1 MGIEK
6 QVIEHR
12 NRSARGGVILGTFNF
27 WALNSRTLKRVSFMR
42 HIKHPSTV
50 SRRRFLGCSG
60 VIAASLI
67 AAPAVGYRRVLGAN
81 DRLDIGA
88 IGVGGRG
95 AGDLDAVRSE
105 NIVALCDV
113 DVNIL
118 DGAASRFANAK
129 KYFDYRELLEE
140 SKLDAVVIGT
150 PDHHHAPATVRA
162 LRRGLHVYCEK
173 PLTHTVEEARLVA
186 ALSKEKG
193 VATQMGTQNHEHP
206 GYLRLVELLQSNTIG
221 PVRAVHVITD
231 RPGKWWPQGV
241 ALPVDRP
248 SAPEN
253 FKWDLWLGPAPARD
267 YHSAFAPFRWRGWW
281 DYGCGAVGD
290 MAIHLM
296 DPAFWGLKLG
306 GPVRVRSE
314 GPAPD
319 AHSAPK
325 WMHTQFDFAQRGTL
339 PPVEVHWYEGET
351 KPEDDIAK
359 DLPMN
364 GSLFVGELGKI
375 AIAHD
380 GMPKIIPAEKSGAI
394 SPPEPYLPASPGHHR
409 QWIDAAKGVGKT
421 SSSFDYAG
429 AFTEVVLLGNVAY
442 RTGLDIVYDPSEGR
456 VTKAQTT
463 QATPAGIAE
472 RGLDA
477 ANVLLG
483 KTYRKGWEVV

>member
-1 MGIEK
+1 M
-6 QVIEHR
+6 QTNH
-12 NRSARGGVILGTFNF
+12 
-27 WALNSRTLKRVSFMR
+27 
-42 HIKHPSTV
+42 STV
-50 SRRRFLGCSG
+50 SPKRRDFLITSSA
-60 VIAASLI
+60 IAGSILATS
-67 AAPAVGYRRVLGAN
+67 AKGYSRILGAN

-95 AGDLDAVRSE
+95 AGDLDAVSSE
-105 NIVALCDV
+105 NIVALCDAQT
-113 DVNIL
+113 NTL
-118 DGAASRFANAK
+118 DGAASRFPNAK
-129 KYFDYRELLEE
+129 KYFDYRELLEQT
-140 SKLDAVVIGT
+140 KLDAVVIGT

-173 PLTHTVEEARLVA
+173 PLTHTVQEARLVA

-206 GYLRLVELLQSNTIG
+206 GYLRLVEMLQSNTIG
-221 PVRAVHVITD
+221 AVREVHVITD

-241 ALPVDRP
+241 VLPTDKPPV
-248 SAPEN
+248 PEN
-253 FKWDLWLGPAPARD
+253 LKWDLWLGPAPERD
-267 YHSAFAPFRWRGWW
+267 YHSAFVPFRWRGWW

-296 DPAFWGLKLG
+296 DPAFWGLKLS
-306 GPVRVRSE
+306 GPVSVLSE

-319 AHSAPK
+319 AHCAPK
-325 WMHTQFDFAQRGTL
+325 WMHTRFEFGQRGDL

-351 KPEDDIAK
+351 APKGTIAQE
-359 DLPMN
+359 LPMN
-364 GSLFVGELGKI
+364 GSLFIGDKGKI

-380 GMPKIIPAEKSGAI
+380 GMPKVIPNESSAELKA
-394 SPPEPYLPASPGHHR
+394 PEPYLPASPGHHR
-409 QWIDAAKGVGKT
+409 QWIDAAKGKGKA

-442 RTGLDIVYDPSEGR
+442 RTGLAITYDPSKGR

-463 QATPAGIAE
+463 QATPATIAD

-477 ANVLLG
+477 ANELLS
-483 KTYRKGWEVV
+483 KPYRKGWELS

>member
-1 MGIEK
+1 M
-6 QVIEHR
+6 QTNH
-12 NRSARGGVILGTFNF
+12 
-27 WALNSRTLKRVSFMR
+27 
-42 HIKHPSTV
+42 STV
-50 SRRRFLGCSG
+50 SPKRRDFLITSSA
-60 VIAASLI
+60 IAGSILATS
-67 AAPAVGYRRVLGAN
+67 AKGYSRILGAN

-95 AGDLDAVRSE
+95 AGDLDAVSSE
-105 NIVALCDV
+105 NIVALCDAQT
-113 DVNIL
+113 NTL
-118 DGAASRFANAK
+118 DGAASRFPNAK
-129 KYFDYRELLEE
+129 KYFDYRELLEQT
-140 SKLDAVVIGT
+140 KLDAVVIGT

-173 PLTHTVEEARLVA
+173 PLTHTVQEARLVA

-206 GYLRLVELLQSNTIG
+206 GYLRLVEMLQSNTIG
-221 PVRAVHVITD
+221 AVRQVHVITD

-241 ALPVDRP
+241 VLPTDKPPV
-248 SAPEN
+248 PEN
-253 FKWDLWLGPAPARD
+253 LKWDLWLGPAPERD
-267 YHSAFAPFRWRGWW
+267 YHSAFVPFRWRGWW

-296 DPAFWGLKLG
+296 DPAFWGLKLS
-306 GPVRVRSE
+306 GPVSVLSE

-319 AHSAPK
+319 AHCAPK
-325 WMHTQFDFAQRGTL
+325 WMHTRFEFGQRGDL

-351 KPEDDIAK
+351 APKGTIAQE
-359 DLPMN
+359 LPMN
-364 GSLFVGELGKI
+364 GSLFIGDKGKI

-380 GMPKIIPAEKSGAI
+380 GMPKVIPNESSAELKA
-394 SPPEPYLPASPGHHR
+394 PEPYLPASPGHHR
-409 QWIDAAKGVGKT
+409 QWIDAAKGNGKA

-442 RTGLDIVYDPSEGR
+442 RTGLAITYDPSKGR

-463 QATPAGIAE
+463 QATPATIAN

-477 ANVLLG
+477 ANELLS
-483 KTYRKGWEVV
+483 KPYRKGWELS

>member
-1 MGIEK
+1 M
-6 QVIEHR
+6 QT
-12 NRSARGGVILGTFNF
+12 NN
-27 WALNSRTLKRVSFMR
+27 
-42 HIKHPSTV
+42 STV
-50 SRRRFLGCSG
+50 SPKRRDFLITSSA
-60 VIAASLI
+60 IAGSILATS
-67 AAPAVGYRRVLGAN
+67 AKGYSRILGAN

-95 AGDLDAVRSE
+95 AGDLDAVSSE
-105 NIVALCDV
+105 NIVALCDAQT
-113 DVNIL
+113 NTL
-118 DGAASRFANAK
+118 DGAASRFPNAK
-129 KYFDYRELLEE
+129 KYFDYRELLEQT
-140 SKLDAVVIGT
+140 KLDAVVIGT

-173 PLTHTVEEARLVA
+173 PLTHTVQEARLVA
-186 ALSKEKG
+186 TLSKEKG

-206 GYLRLVELLQSNTIG
+206 GYLRLVEMLQSNTIG
-221 PVRAVHVITD
+221 PVRQVHVITD

-241 ALPVDRP
+241 SLPTDKPPV
-248 SAPEN
+248 PEN
-253 FKWDLWLGPAPARD
+253 LKWDLWLGPAPQRD

-296 DPAFWGLKLG
+296 DPAFWGLKLS
-306 GPVRVRSE
+306 GPVSVLSE

-319 AHSAPK
+319 SHCAPQG
-325 WMHTQFDFAQRGTL
+325 MLTRFEFGHRGDL

-351 KPEDDIAK
+351 SPKGAIAQE
-359 DLPMN
+359 LPMN
-364 GSLFVGELGKI
+364 GSLFIGDKGKI

-380 GMPKIIPAEKSGAI
+380 GMPKVIPNESSAELKA
-394 SPPEPYLPASPGHHR
+394 PEPYLPASPGHHR
-409 QWIDAAKGVGKT
+409 QWIDAAKGNGKA

-442 RTGLDIVYDPSEGR
+442 RTGLEITYDPSKGR

-463 QATPAGIAE
+463 QATPAAIAN

-477 ANVLLG
+477 ANELLS
-483 KTYRKGWEVV
+483 KSYRKGWEVS